1 MICDDWQSGAIK
13 WHTHSKTLIN
23 AFIYVIGL
31 QRQMTPNGHGN
42 GNGNGNSI
50 RDHVSPSHNTDSSDY
65 KYGS

>member
-1 MICDDWQSGAIK
+1 MISIQCNK
-13 WHTHSKTLIN
+13 TTHSYSKTLIN
-23 AFIYVIGL
+23 ALIYVIGL
-31 QRQMTPNGHGN
+31 QRQMTPNGH